1 MLNIEAL
8 RDELKVVSK
17 EVKNHFIVAEKA
29 GISLAYLT
37 KIIKGTH
44 VTIGN
49 EKNQDLIKFLIRIYR
64 QIGKKKINAL
74 EEAIKEK

>member
-1 MLNIEAL
+1 MLKLEAL

-17 EVKNHFIVAEKA
+17 EVKNHFRVAEKA

-37 KIIKGTH
+37 KIRKGTH
-44 VTIGN
+44 VTIDN